1 MLQKTNQSKSFAKNI
16 SSDIE
21 NAYEYCRQV
30 TRRHAKS
37 FYFAAKFLPKKKQKP
52 IYALYALC
60 RHIDDEID
68 EAKIENE
75 AEAIEA
81 VENWKIKLNQV
92 FSSPKTP
99 SRKDTVTRE
108 LQIRDLRPEIEDQNY
123 VLLAW
128 KDLLKTYKIPQSL
141 PLELIKGVLMDTH
154 IKRFETFD
162 DLYVYCYRVAST
174 VGLMS
179 TEVFGYTD
187 NKTLEYAEAL
197 GIAMQLTNILRDLK
211 EDAAM
216 QRIYLPQEDL
226 RKFKVP
232 EKQIFACYV
241 NENFIELMKFQI
253 KRARD
258 FYEKAEKGI
267 PLLEKDTRFTVL
279 LACRLYAK
287 ILDQIEQQN
296 YNVFAHRAH
305 TNFNQKVR
313 LIPRIWLQ
321 TRSNSS
327 NYSIYYYTILNF
339 LIVTELIML
348 N

>member
-1 MLQKTNQSKSFAKNI
+1 MLQKTSQSKSSAKNI
-16 SSDIE
+16 STEIE

-37 FYFAAKFLPKKKQKP
+37 FYFAAKFLPRRKQKP

-68 EAKIENE
+68 EAEIKNE
-75 AEAIEA
+75 SEAIEA
-81 VENWKIKLNQV
+81 VKNWKMKLNEV
-92 FSSPKTP
+92 FSSAETHKYKEAKTSESQTEDRRPK
-99 SRKDTVTRE
+99 SEV
-108 LQIRDLRPEIEDQNY
+108 QNY

-128 KDLLKTYKIPQSL
+128 KDLLKTYKIPQNL

-154 IKRFETFD
+154 VKRFETFD
-162 DLYVYCYRVAST
+162 ELYVYCYRVAST

-187 NKTLEYAEAL
+187 KKTLEYAEAL
-197 GIAMQLTNILRDLK
+197 GIAMQLTNILRDVK

-226 RKFKVP
+226 RKFNVP
-232 EKQIFACYV
+232 EKQIFACHV

-267 PLLEKDTRFTVL
+267 TLLEKDTRFTVL

-287 ILDQIEQQN
+287 ILDKIEQQN

-313 LIPRIWLQ
+313 LIPSIWLQ
-321 TRSNSS
+321 TRS
-327 NYSIYYYTILNF
+327 LQQRKF
-339 LIVTELIML
+339 TE
-348 N
+348 